1 MKKTKIFSLC
11 MLIFASSFLVA
22 CASSNQQTMAKDLDT
37 SVKNLV
43 IAVSSLDW
51 PQDGAL
57 EKFGT
62 IQSEDSATSNVAMT
76 DTQIDT
82 SEIYTWLENAHSKIN
97 VLLSKRGD
105 LLLYLNEIYG
115 GNTSFEN
122 ADLLSIN
129 VYMNI
134 IKDNSNYLTSYNGML
149 ENQINQALTIL
160 ESNEN
165 INLINAYLIK
175 AVETLQVRCAKID
188 TSVLAITSIIDIIKS
203 NLVNDYYNYNEH
215 ITEKI
220 NDQEQEDKQTID
232 EKILPNDED
241 NTEENE
247 ASAPEQDSQTN
258 QDTTED
264 NPGSVDNEQNA
275 INFDSETKQ
284 VDQNSNDNNLTE
296 SNPTNEDKS
305 PILDDE
311 NLANTNAS
319 NIEKDEQEKSSCIA
333 DSHATSD
340 ENNQTLSN
348 DEFNHD
354 DEIMTLE
361 EPIIGDTQNK
371 ATIDKEST
379 KMQKNAKIDTKNT
392 KSQQKINNLHDID
405 KEFTVENDNIEENN
419 AVTREII
426 KENMV

>member
-1 MKKTKIFSLC
+1 MKKIKILSLC
-11 MLIFASSFLVA
+11 ILIIASSFLVA
-22 CASSNQQTMAKDLDT
+22 CSTSDQQTMAKDLDT

-57 EKFGT
+57 EKFNT
-62 IQSEDSATSNVAMT
+62 IQSEDSSTSNVAVT
-76 DTQIDT
+76 DTQMDT

-105 LLLYLNEIYG
+105 LLLYLNEIYS

-122 ADLLSIN
+122 DDLLSMN

-215 ITEKI
+215 IIEKI
-220 NDQEQEDKQTID
+220 NEQEPEDDQKADENNMSDGEDNVEDNESSTQEQEN
-232 EKILPNDED
+232 L
-241 NTEENE
+241 
-247 ASAPEQDSQTN
+247 TN
-258 QDTTED
+258 LDTTED
-264 NPGSVDNEQNA
+264 NQDQVDNEQNA
-275 INFDSETKQ
+275 INFDSEAKQ
-284 VDQNSNDNNLTE
+284 VDQNSNENNLVD
-296 SNPTNEDKS
+296 NDK
-305 PILDDE
+305 IDDKNSKSSDE
-311 NLANTNAS
+311 TIANTNAN
-319 NIEKDEQEKSSCIA
+319 NIEKDWQDKSSYSTNLHA
-333 DSHATSD
+333 SGDENHHATTD
-340 ENNQTLSN
+340 NK
-348 DEFNHD
+348 FNHD

-361 EPIIGDTQNK
+361 EPIIGDIQNK
-371 ATIDKEST
+371 APIDKKAT
-379 KMQKNAKIDTKNT
+379 KMQKNAKIDAKNT

-405 KEFTVENDNIEENN
+405 KEFTIEDDNIEKNN

-426 KENMV
+426 KENMI